1 MIIRK
6 EDSMHKALAAAA
18 VAAACSAPLLATA
31 QTPAPAAPPS
41 DWTVSGNIAIVSDY
55 RFRGFTQTNYNPGLQ
70 GGIDIG
76 HSSGFYVGNWNANV
90 DSVLFNG
97 ASLEMDF
104 YGGYKHSFGDFGLD
118 VGVLYYYYPGTGEYN
133 PDFKPDNFEAYI
145 GGSWGPLSAKFYY
158 SFTNFFDLKN
168 DAAGIDSKGSY
179 YVDLN
184 GNFPLDGGFAI
195 VAHAGYQYVSNY
207 EQLGG
212 IRDDVWDYK
221 LGATY
226 DILGSGWIVGAFWVG
241 TSEKDFFLTTE
252 NPPQAA
258 GKNRFLAT
266 LSKTF

>member
-1 MIIRK
+1 MY
-6 EDSMHKALAAAA
+6 KALAAAA
-18 VAAACSAPLLATA
+18 VAAACSAPLIATA
-31 QTPAPAAPPS
+31 QTPAPS
-41 DWTVSGNIAIVSDY
+41 DWTVSGNLAVVSDY
-55 RFRGFTQTNYNPGLQ
+55 RFRGFTQTNYNPGVQ

-104 YGGYKHSFGDFGLD
+104 YGGYKHTFGEFGLD

-133 PDFKPDNFEAYI
+133 PDYKPDNFEAYI

-179 YVDLN
+179 YFDLN
-184 GNFPLDGGFAI
+184 ANVPLDGGFAL

-212 IRDDVWDYK
+212 IRDDVWDFK

-226 DILGSGWIVGAFWVG
+226 DILGSGWIAGAFWVG
-241 TSEKDFFLTTE
+241 TSEKDFFYTTE
-252 NPPQAA
+252 NPPEPA